1 LVFKRGNI
9 PLTAIGAVILMIWVC
24 KMTMFMTGVTI
35 LKEMD
40 DIHLEGRL
48 DFVDTGSSH
57 PMEYGVNRD
66 ISGMYII

>member
-1 LVFKRGNI
+1 M
-9 PLTAIGAVILMIWVC
+9 IGVC

-40 DIHLEGRL
+40 DIQLEGRL
-48 DFVDTGSSH
+48 IFVDTGSSH
-57 PMEYGVNRD
+57 PMEYGVKRD